1 MAWVRVLIHNGRAY
15 SWVTPLK
22 TQLRLLETPSGK
34 PARKPPEGAVAASR
48 LRSNIYALVY
58 RQMHALAGRAQD
70 LDDLVQLAAE
80 QVFRSLPYFE
90 ERSAPETW
98 TYRICYNTLMN
109 QRRWY
114 RRWLQRFTMTRDDYF
129 SREIDQTHPQS
140 ADLLEQRERA
150 ERMWQALDQIPSKRR
165 AVVILHDL
173 DELDIDEIAAIV
185 GANVSTVRSR
195 LRDGRRLLAQAL
207 ERDPYFSDQACGQEA
222 T

>member
-1 MAWVRVLIHNGRAY
+1 M
-15 SWVTPLK
+15 
-22 TQLRLLETPSGK
+22 
-34 PARKPPEGAVAASR
+34 
-48 LRSNIYALVY
+48 YALVY

-80 QVFRSLPYFE
+80 QVFKSLPNFE
-90 ERSAPETW
+90 ERCAPETW
-98 TYRICYNTLMN
+98 TYRVCYNTLMK

-114 RRWLQRFTMTRDDYF
+114 RRWLQRFAFTNEGHFNHQIDDTRL
-129 SREIDQTHPQS
+129 QS

-150 ERMWQALDQIPSKRR
+150 ERMRQALSQVPPKRR

-173 DELDIDEIAAIV
+173 DELEIEEIAAIV
-185 GANVSTVRSR
+185 GANVRTVRSR

-207 ERDPYFSDQACGQEA
+207 ERDPFFGDEACGQEA